1 MKLQQQA
8 GKYFGKLLSA
18 KAWSTDAGLFILRL
32 SCALMALHGW
42 DKFCNFYDGIAE
54 WPDPLHV
61 GTVIS
66 KGLTVFA
73 ELFCT
78 LFVVLGLFTR
88 YALVPLIICMLVI
101 VFGIHAGDSLGDRE
115 HGLLYL
121 LGYVTLLLSGPG
133 KYSLDWLVRK
143 S

>member
-1 MKLQQQA
+1 MKTQQQA
-8 GKYFGKLLSA
+8 GKYFGQLLSA
-18 KAWSTDAGLFILRL
+18 KAWANDAGLLILRL

-42 DKFCNFYDGIAE
+42 DKFSNFYDGIAD
-54 WPDPLHV
+54 WPDPLNV
-61 GTVIS
+61 GTISS

-78 LFVVLGLFTR
+78 LFVALGLFTR
-88 YALVPLIICMLVI
+88 YALIPLIVCMLVI
-101 VFGIHAGDSLGDRE
+101 VFDIHAGDALGDRE

-121 LGYVTLLLSGPG
+121 LSYLTLMLSGPG
-133 KYSLDWLVRK
+133 KYSLDWLIRK